1 MRALIEPVRGA
12 VRNHIRRLWTS
23 TLARNAWW
31 MLAGQGLNL
40 VFQAGYFVL
49 LARLLG
55 VKEYGIFVGAF
66 AFVAI
71 ATPYCALGSGL
82 VFVRHVSA
90 NPKDFAAYWGNILL
104 STVGV
109 GFLLTLLL
117 CVLAPHV
124 VNPASASL
132 VLLLALSECICRQ
145 LVICTCQ
152 IFQAFEQLRLTVA
165 MILLTSFLR
174 LMAVLVLA
182 AFLHHATARIWVLSS
197 LLVSVIAAVS
207 AAIIVTERFGAPSL
221 SPKLLL
227 SRAGEGFGFALS
239 GSSQSAYNDID
250 KAMLS
255 HYGMNVENG
264 IYTMAY
270 RLVDLA
276 TIPAQSLDA
285 AALPRFCR
293 QGQDRPAAVVSL
305 SFKLASRSALLGLAI
320 AACLYVAAPIIP
332 HVVGDGFKNS
342 VMALRWLCL
351 LPVFR
356 SIHQLTGSAI
366 TGLGFQRYRT
376 TVQCLAAT
384 LNFGLNLWLIPRYG
398 WRGAAWASLAT
409 DGLLGLASWG
419 LLQYLDKT
427 RAARERSA
435 GFAEDSMAYP
445 PA

>member
-1 MRALIEPVRGA
+1 MRAISQTLIGGLRSYT
-12 VRNHIRRLWTS
+12 RRLWAS
-23 TLARNAWW
+23 SLARNAWW
-31 MLAGQGLNL
+31 MLVGNGLNL

-55 VKEYGIFVGAF
+55 VREYGIFVGAF

-90 NPKDFAAYWGNILL
+90 NPKDFGVYWGNILL

-109 GFLLTLLL
+109 GSLLTLLL
-117 CVLAPHV
+117 YFLAPHV

-132 VLLLALSECICRQ
+132 VLLLALSECIGRQ
-145 LVICTCQ
+145 LVISICQ
-152 IFQAFEQLRLTVA
+152 IFQAFEQLRLTAA
-165 MILLTSFLR
+165 MILLTSLLR
-174 LMAVLVLA
+174 LTAVVALA
-182 AFLHHATARIWVLSS
+182 AILHHATARIWVLSS
-197 LLVSVIAAVS
+197 LLVSVVAAV
-207 AAIIVTERFGAPSL
+207 AASVVVMVRFGAPRL
-221 SPKLLL
+221 SPKLFL
-227 SRAGEGFGFALS
+227 SRVGEGFAFSLS

-255 HYGMNVENG
+255 HYGMNVANG

-276 TIPAQSLDA
+276 TIPVNSLDA

-305 SFKLASRSALLGLAI
+305 SFKLATRSALLGLAI
-320 AACLYVAAPIIP
+320 AACLFVAAPIIP
-332 HVVGDGFKNS
+332 HVVGNGFKES

-356 SIHQLTGSAI
+356 SIHQLTGCAI

-376 TVQCLAAT
+376 TVQCFAAT
-384 LNFGLNLWLIPRYG
+384 LNFGLNLWLIPQYG
-398 WRGAAWASLAT
+398 WHGAAWASLAT
-409 DGLLGLASWG
+409 DGLLGIASWS
-419 LLQYLDKT
+419 LLRYLDKT
-427 RAARERSA
+427 RPASHGSENFA
-435 GFAEDSMAYP
+435 GNSVAYP
-445 PA
+445 RA